1 MFLLYY
7 ILSFVFYGFLKDNK
21 VLLLWFCFL
30 LLVIIK
36 NQYYDILVLLQFQ
49 VNVFYTF
56 FLELEGRLNEMGCDQ
71 FKYSI

>member
-1 MFLLYY
+1 MGFFYKKIIKFCYY
-7 ILSFVFYGFLKDNK
+7 DFVFF
-21 VLLLWFCFL
+21 